1 MATKT
6 NTPLEKEKVWVLSLG
21 GSLIFPDT
29 IDTAFLRSFREFI
42 VRMVGQGHRF
52 VLVCGGGALCR
63 VYQRAAA
70 EIGDVH
76 QDDLD
81 WIGVH
86 VTRINAHLMRT
97 IFRDVAHRVVVKD
110 PNEPFDFK
118 ESVLIVAGWKP
129 GWSTD
134 YDAVLLAKRLGST
147 VVINLSNIDHLYD
160 KDPRHSKGAMPIS
173 SISWDN
179 FLKIIGTEWKPGLNS
194 PFDPVASKEA
204 AGSALQVVITNG
216 HDLKNL
222 ERILTGKSFKGTVMR

>member
-1 MATKT
+1 MAAKT
-6 NTPLEKEKVWVLSLG
+6 NTPLEKEKIWVLSLG

-29 IDTAFLRSFREFI
+29 IDIAFLRSFRRF
-42 VRMVGQGHRF
+42 VLGMAKKGHRF

-70 EIGDVH
+70 EIVEVH
-76 QDDLD
+76 QQDLD

-97 IFRDVAHRVVVKD
+97 IFRDIAHTRVIKD
-110 PNEPFDFK
+110 PTEQFDFK

-134 YDAVLLAKRLGST
+134 YDAVLLAKRLGSKS
-147 VVINLSNIDHLYD
+147 VINLSNIDHLYD
-160 KDPRHSKGAMPIS
+160 RDPHQSKDAKPIL
-173 SISWDN
+173 SISWDD
-179 FLKIIGTEWKPGLNS
+179 FLKITGTEWKPGLNS

-204 AGSALQVVITNG
+204 AASSLQVVIASG

-222 ERILTGKSFKGTVMR
+222 ERILTGKSFKGTVIR